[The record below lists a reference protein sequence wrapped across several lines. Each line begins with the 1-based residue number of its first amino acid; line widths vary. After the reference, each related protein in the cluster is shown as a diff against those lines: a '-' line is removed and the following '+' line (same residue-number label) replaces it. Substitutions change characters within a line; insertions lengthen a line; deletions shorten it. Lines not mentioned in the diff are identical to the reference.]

1 MPPLLEYGI
10 MILKKLKKVIIPLII
25 VKFII
30 IVFFVFKSDLVSI
43 SRDINCSSNYLE
55 GFDNDSIV
63 LQKQKS
69 IRIVRNEEE
78 RGISIKLRGKKN
90 TKPFREKKGE
100 ITIPIVD

>member
-1 MPPLLEYGI
+1 
-10 MILKKLKKVIIPLII
+10 MILKKLKKVIILIII

-30 IVFFVFKSDLVSI
+30 IVFFAFKSDLVSI
-43 SRDINCSSNYLE
+43 SRDINYNSNYLE

-63 LQKQKS
+63 LQKQRS

-90 TKPFREKKGE
+90 TKPFREEERE
-100 ITIPIVD
+100 IVVPIVD